1 MSKIK
6 IQKKSPHIDMTPMVD
21 LFALLLT
28 FFMLTST
35 FRPQEPAVID
45 TPSSISEKQA
55 PDKEI
60 LNISI
65 DKEGKVYFNLDNGP
79 DTTTKF
85 REKVLEKMA
94 EQYKL
99 KFTPKQYETFSK
111 LSAFGMPVQLLNQ
124 WIDKKDPTRRDE
136 FQKQLKEAKK
146 DGIPTDS
153 ADNQLAWWILLT
165 RQVDQ
170 NIQVG
175 IKADMETD
183 YKAVKKILDILQDKK
198 VNKFNLTTNLEKVE
212 VKIEN

>member
-6 IQKKSPHIDMTPMVD
+6 IHNKSPHIDMTPMVD

-28 FFMLTST
+28 FFMLTTT

-45 TPSSISEKQA
+45 TPASISEKQA
-55 PDKEI
+55 PDKGI

-65 DKEGKVYFNLDNGP
+65 DKLGKVYFNLDNGP

-85 REKVLEKMA
+85 RAKVLEKIS
-94 EQYKL
+94 EQYKI
-99 KFTPKQYETFSK
+99 KFTPTQIETFSK
-111 LSAFGMPVQLLNQ
+111 LGAFGMPIQYLGK
-124 WIDKKDPTRRDE
+124 WIDQKDPAGRDKL
-136 FQKQLKEAKK
+136 QKLLQDEKK

-153 ADNQLAWWILLT
+153 VDNQLAWWIYFT
-165 RQVDQ
+165 RQVDK

-183 YKAVKKILDILQDKK
+183 YKVVKKILDILQDKK

-212 VKIEN
+212 VKVEN

>member
-1 MSKIK
+1 
-6 IQKKSPHIDMTPMVD
+6 
-21 LFALLLT
+21 
-28 FFMLTST
+28 
-35 FRPQEPAVID
+35 
-45 TPSSISEKQA
+45 
-55 PDKEI
+55 
-60 LNISI
+60 
-65 DKEGKVYFNLDNGP
+65 
-79 DTTTKF
+79 
-85 REKVLEKMA
+85 
-94 EQYKL
+94 
-99 KFTPKQYETFSK
+99 
-111 LSAFGMPVQLLNQ
+111 MPVQILNQ

>member
-1 MSKIK
+1 
-6 IQKKSPHIDMTPMVD
+6 
-21 LFALLLT
+21 
-28 FFMLTST
+28 
-35 FRPQEPAVID
+35 
-45 TPSSISEKQA
+45 
-55 PDKEI
+55 
-60 LNISI
+60 
-65 DKEGKVYFNLDNGP
+65 
-79 DTTTKF
+79 
-85 REKVLEKMA
+85 MA

-124 WIDKKDPTRRDE
+124 WIDKKDPTGRDE